1 MKLRGIND
9 NCMVIDNAIVSV
21 LNNVESA
28 QNSNIIV
35 ELSSKSTSFIGVIDE
50 FIVQHDTESYRMPE

>member
-1 MKLRGIND
+1 
-9 NCMVIDNAIVSV
+9 MVIDNAIFQS

-50 FIVQHDTESYRMPE
+50 STVYNTILNHIEQL